1 MRKNSTVF
9 PAKKMQMYKQATE
22 LPKKYKVMALVKMN
36 KVRASQILDLRKKAR
51 LHPLSL
57 EAGMQHQAAFPLPL
71 ATFMINSRYGGI
83 HSLEWTASNLHSAV
97 PL

>member
-36 KVRASQILDLRKKAR
+36 KVRIIKYLTCVKNFFRG
-51 LHPLSL
+51 SL
-57 EAGMQHQAAFPLPL
+57 M
-71 ATFMINSRYGGI
+71 ND
-83 HSLEWTASNLHSAV
+83 
-97 PL
+97 

>member
-36 KVRASQILDLRKKAR
+36 KVRASQILDLRKKLLGEVEFLSVKNRVVKKAR
-51 LHPLSL
+51 KEMAERLSVL
-57 EAGMQHQAAFPLPL
+57 MFTTCQVGFFKTVHGY
-71 ATFMINSRYGGI
+71 R
-83 HSLEWTASNLHSAV
+83 
-97 PL
+97 